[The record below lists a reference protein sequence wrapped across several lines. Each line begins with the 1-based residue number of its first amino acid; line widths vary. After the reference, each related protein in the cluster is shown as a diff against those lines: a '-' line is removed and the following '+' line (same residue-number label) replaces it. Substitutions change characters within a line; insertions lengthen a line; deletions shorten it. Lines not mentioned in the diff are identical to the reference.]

1 VLLSPDPQA
10 FGGALAEI
18 RKSKGLTQK
27 AVADRISTYY
37 SDDSAYRRVERG
49 QRLPDRDAA
58 IAILTAGLGAAVV
71 EQING
76 ILALAGYAPLT
87 EGESRQLR
95 LPVSQPE
102 AVSATPRGNAR
113 RSFWT
118 VFVSKSEGRFRP
130 LVVLVSSIA
139 VSVLLAVSS
148 GRAPVVIAST
158 MLYASLYAVS
168 LLLESALDAKRP
180 SRWAVG
186 VVLFCL
192 MLASSVVAL
201 TVDTWLAGKGS
212 PVALPLSFAIY
223 LCAAAVQWMIARTAL
238 PEIVVVPLQFQAHT
252 AQAAHLK
259 NTLYFL
265 VIVALFWLPPFHC
278 IAELQREVRIGHASW
293 VKALVGR
300 HLILG
305 KDFVA
310 LSPEALWFVLLG
322 LALLAV
328 PMAAR
333 LLENLKTH
341 PGLNTY
347 TGLLY
352 LRAAL
357 YFLLILVCL
366 IWYSSEIASLRLLES
381 TQF

>member
-1 VLLSPDPQA
+1 M
-10 FGGALAEI
+10 
-18 RKSKGLTQK
+18 
-27 AVADRISTYY
+27 STYY
-37 SDDSAYRRVERG
+37 SEDSAYRRVELG
-49 QRLPDRDAA
+49 QRVPDRDAA
-58 IAILTAGLGAAVV
+58 IAILTSGLGITVI

-76 ILALAGYAPLT
+76 ILALAGYASLT
-87 EGESRQLR
+87 EGEARQLR
-95 LPVSQPE
+95 LPVAQLE
-102 AVSATPRGNAR
+102 ATSTTARGNAR

-118 VFVSKSEGRFRP
+118 TLVGKLEGRLRP
-130 LVVLVSSIA
+130 LILLVSTVA

-148 GRAPVVIAST
+148 GRAPVMIATT

-223 LCAAAVQWMIARTAL
+223 LGAAAVQWMIARTAL
-238 PEIVVVPLQFQAHT
+238 PEIAVVPLQFQAHT

-310 LSPEALWFVLLG
+310 LSPETLWFVLLG
-322 LALLAV
+322 LALLAL

-347 TGLLY
+347 TALLY
-352 LRAAL
+352 LRAVL

-366 IWYSSEIASLRLLES
+366 IWYSSEIGSLRVP
-381 TQF
+381 